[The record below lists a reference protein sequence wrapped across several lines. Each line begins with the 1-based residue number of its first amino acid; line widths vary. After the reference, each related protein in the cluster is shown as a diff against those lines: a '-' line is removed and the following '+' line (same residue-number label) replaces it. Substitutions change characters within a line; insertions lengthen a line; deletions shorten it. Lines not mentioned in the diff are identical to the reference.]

1 MKRIGSLGVAFLF
14 LCGCT
19 PNLTEF
25 RSAEGRF
32 SILMPPDPE
41 HKSLDLAGLNVKMY
55 GKDAGSSGAFAVGF
69 ADAGNRPLDIGGCAG
84 GVARTHGGTV
94 LFNRP
99 VTHNG
104 LQGREFEVSITQPR
118 SGYCSGRVFIYKKRL
133 YLLLAVGSNYRL
145 NSDGVQ
151 KFLESFKIER

>member
-1 MKRIGSLGVAFLF
+1 MKRIRLLGVAAALVF

-32 SILMPPDPE
+32 SILMPPNPE
-41 HKSLDLAGLNVKMY
+41 YKSMNLAGMTVKMY
-55 GKDAGSSGAFAVGF
+55 GKDAGSSGAFAVGY

-99 VTHNG
+99 VSHNG
-104 LQGREFEVSITQPR
+104 LQGRGGNGPHVEGAR
-118 SGYCSGRVFIYKKRL
+118 SRPEEATS
-133 YLLLAVGSNYRL
+133 
-145 NSDGVQ
+145 
-151 KFLESFKIER
+151 